1 MKLEATDLEKI
12 VTDHITDKGH
22 ISRINKELLKLSNKQ
37 INSAVKKKF
46 SMFQFQKFFNK
57 IDTQMKNRHL
67 DAFDLYSL

>member
-22 ISRINKELLKLSNKQ
+22 ISRINKEPLKLSNKQ

-46 SMFQFQKFFNK
+46 QCFNF
-57 IDTQMKNRHL
+57 KN
-67 DAFDLYSL
+67 SLTK